1 MEHRKIKRKKLS
13 SLSKN
18 SSFKKKFFKR
28 FNEHL
33 PHCQFK
39 SNFFNCNSQY
49 PDFGNIYELLTVLQ
63 TYTYREREDE
73 ISRTYQYGTK
83 LPEILTREKEKNDS
97 VDGKENL
104 SESGKKLDNRQD
116 SNTTSL
122 NKIRLEGKFVNKNVI
137 NKLEV
142 NN

>member
-1 MEHRKIKRKKLS
+1 MV
-13 SLSKN
+13 
-18 SSFKKKFFKR
+18 FKR

-49 PDFGNIYELLTVLQ
+49 LDFGNIYKLLTVLQ
-63 TYTYREREDE
+63 TYIYREKENE
-73 ISRTYQYGTK
+73 TSQTYQDGTN

-97 VDGKENL
+97 VDGTENL
-104 SESGKKLDNRQD
+104 SESGKKLDNHQD

-122 NKIRLEGKFVNKNVI
+122 NKTRLEGKFVSKNCQEEIYVGL
-137 NKLEV
+137 KFPRYPKV
-142 NN
+142 